1 MCVIR
6 LDTPTIVC
14 DKTWH
19 THHCV
24 QDEQQ
29 RIEAAG
35 GVVLW
40 NGAWRVNGNLSVSR
54 AIGDA
59 PDKKFV
65 IGVGDVS
72 VADIEGTEDY
82 LMLACDGIW
91 DVLSMEEIV
100 TCVQAHLTS
109 PGGSKQTVAKAI
121 IQLAKSEGSG
131 DNMTV
136 IVSFFSTF
144 ILPIQDPPPASTDAS
159 VDTQLSEEKPSAEK
173 VDTSGQEGETPSN

>member
-1 MCVIR
+1 M
-6 LDTPTIVC
+6 
-14 DKTWH
+14 
-19 THHCV
+19 
-24 QDEQQ
+24 
-29 RIEAAG
+29 
-35 GVVLW
+35 
-40 NGAWRVNGNLSVSR
+40 NGNLSVSR

-65 IGVGDVS
+65 IGVGDIS
-72 VADIEGTEDY
+72 VADIDGTEDY

-100 TCVQAHLTS
+100 TCVHAHLAS

-144 ILPIQDPPPASTDAS
+144 TPPPRDPPTQDPPPQDPPTQDPPPQDPPTQDPPPRDPPTQDPPTQDPPPPP
-159 VDTQLSEEKPSAEK
+159 VDCEDKSCVER
-173 VDTSGQEGETPSN
+173 VDTSGQDSHSY